1 MDIFIGLLVL
11 IIVIG
16 AVIQTIVKV
25 KREGIKAALKEKPS
39 ALDNED
45 YSNPSSI
52 WWSDS
57 LDGKD

>member
-25 KREGIKAALKEKPS
+25 KREGIKAALKEKPFTFPS
-39 ALDNED
+39 ED
-45 YSNPSSI
+45 SNDLSDIS
-52 WWSDS
+52 WSD
-57 LDGKD
+57 D